1 MEPDREKL
9 REAGRIHAEVSETAR
24 DMVEEGAPLLELAEV
39 VEEEIRDEGGA
50 PAFPV
55 NISRDEEAA
64 HATPSRGDEET
75 FGEEMVNVDIG
86 VHVDGWIADAAFTVD
101 LSGRNEIVEASRDA
115 LESALDRVEAGVST
129 AELGNAIEETIDGY
143 GYNPVYNLTGHGLGE
158 YQQHTSPSVPNR
170 GVDQGVT
177 LEQGDVIAIEPFATD
192 GGGKVKEGG
201 DEEIYSLQDT
211 DARVRSRRARELV
224 ETVSDEYR
232 TLPFAKRWID
242 DDRLD
247 MSLRRLKSTDV
258 VEGYPVLKE
267 DEGYFVSQAEH
278 TVMVEEDGCEIT
290 TE

>member
-1 MEPDREKL
+1 MTDVESL
-9 REAGRIHAEVSETAR
+9 REAGRIHSEVSETAR
-24 DMVEEGAPLLELAEV
+24 EMVEEGASLLELAET
-39 VEEEIRDEGGA
+39 VEDEIRAEGGA

-64 HATPSRGDEET
+64 HATPARDDDAT

-101 LSGRNEIVEASRDA
+101 MSGNDGIVEASQAALDAA
-115 LESALDRVEAGVST
+115 LETVEAGVST
-129 AELGNAIEETIDGY
+129 AEIGEAIEDSIDGY

-177 LEQGDVIAIEPFATD
+177 LNEGDVVAIEPFATD

-201 DEEIYSLQDT
+201 DEEIYSLQNP
-211 DARVRSRRARELV
+211 DARVRSRRARDLV
-224 ETVSDEYR
+224 ETVTEEYH

-242 DDRLD
+242 NDRLD

-258 VEGYPVLKE
+258 IEGYPVLKE
-267 DEGYFVSQAEH
+267 DEGFYVSQAEH
-278 TVMVEEDGCEIT
+278 TVIVEEDGCEVT
-290 TE
+290 TR

>member
-1 MEPDREKL
+1 MADVESL
-9 REAGRIHAEVSETAR
+9 REAGRIHSEVSETAR
-24 DMVEEGAPLLELAEV
+24 EMVEEGASLLELAET
-39 VEEEIRDEGGA
+39 VEDEIRDEGGA

-64 HATPSRGDEET
+64 HATPARDDDAT
-75 FGEEMVNVDIG
+75 FAEEMVNVDIG

-101 LSGRNEIVEASRDA
+101 LSGNDELVEASRAALDAA
-115 LESALDRVEAGVST
+115 LEIVEAGVST
-129 AELGNAIEETIDGY
+129 AEIGSAIEETIDGY

-158 YQQHTSPSVPNR
+158 YQQHTSPSIPNR

-177 LEQGDVIAIEPFATD
+177 LEEGDVVAIEPFATD

-201 DEEIYSLQDT
+201 DEEIYSLQNP
-211 DARVRSRRARELV
+211 DARVRSRRARDLV

-278 TVMVEEDGCEIT
+278 TVIVQEDGCEVT
-290 TE
+290 TR

>member
-1 MEPDREKL
+1 MEPDRESL

-24 DMVEEGAPLLELAEV
+24 GMVEEGASLLELAET

-64 HATPSRGDEET
+64 HATPARDDDAT

-101 LSGRNEIVEASRDA
+101 LSGNGGIVEASRAALDAA
-115 LESALDRVEAGVST
+115 LELVEAGVST
-129 AELGNAIEETIDGY
+129 AELGRAIEDAIDGY

-158 YQQHTSPSVPNR
+158 YQQHTSPSIPNR
-170 GVDQGVT
+170 GVDHGVT
-177 LEQGDVIAIEPFATD
+177 LEAGDVIAIEPFATD

-201 DEEIYSLQDT
+201 DEEIYSLHDT
-211 DARVRSRRARELV
+211 EARVRSRRARELV
-224 ETVSDEYR
+224 ETVADRYR
-232 TLPFAKRWID
+232 TLPFAKRWLD
-242 DDRLD
+242 DSRLD
-247 MSLRRLKSTDV
+247 MSLRRLKSKDV

-267 DEGYFVSQAEH
+267 DKGYFVSQAEH
-278 TVMVEEDGCEIT
+278 TVIVEEGGCEIT

>member
-24 DMVEEGAPLLELAEV
+24 GMVDEGASLLELAET
-39 VEEEIRDEGGA
+39 VEDEIRQKGGA

-64 HATPSRGDEET
+64 HATPGRDSDAT
-75 FGEEMVNVDIG
+75 FSEEMVNVDIG
-86 VHVDGWIADAAFTVD
+86 VHADGWIADAAFTVD
-101 LSGRNEIVEASRDA
+101 LSGNDELVEASQAA
-115 LESALDRVEAGVST
+115 LEAALELVEAGVST
-129 AELGNAIEETIDGY
+129 AELGAAIEDTIEGY
-143 GYNPVYNLTGHGLGE
+143 GFNPVYNLTGHGLGE
-158 YQQHTSPSVPNR
+158 YQQHTSPSIPNR

-177 LEQGDVIAIEPFATD
+177 LEAGDVVAIEPFATD

-201 DEEIYSLQDT
+201 DEEIYSLQNP
-211 DARVRSRRARELV
+211 DARVRSRRARDLI
-224 ETVSDEYR
+224 ETVNDEYR
-232 TLPFAKRWID
+232 TLPFAKRWLD

-267 DEGYFVSQAEH
+267 DDGYYVSQAEH
-278 TVMVEEDGCEIT
+278 TVIVEENGCEIT